1 MSESLELNNVF
12 KIFLNSANA
21 INGTDATPDLM
32 TFNMGSV
39 YENAN
44 QLQRFQDSDY
54 CYVKVDYCSI
64 EDALSGVVNV
74 LINLNGVALPNS
86 LSSKALSTTNFHNV
100 ATTQLIGLMPT
111 GNTGFTYSSS
121 TFDNTYT
128 KVSNIFNGVKQFQL
142 TDQDG
147 GALSLNASKLVELL
161 LSVYYPTNPSHFNN
175 NPSKVD
181 NFY

>member
-12 KIFLNSANA
+12 KIMLNSANA
-21 INGTDATPDLM
+21 INGTDDTPNLM

-44 QLQRFQDSDY
+44 QLQRFQEADY
-54 CYVKVDYCSI
+54 CYVRVDYCSI
-64 EDALSGVVNV
+64 EDALTGVGNV

-86 LSSKALSTTNFHNV
+86 LSSKVLSTTNFHNV

-111 GNTGFTYSSS
+111 GNTGFTYSSN
-121 TFDNTYT
+121 TFDNSYT
-128 KVSNIFNGVKQFQL
+128 KVSNLFNGMKQFEL

-147 GALSLNASKLVELL
+147 TAITLNSSKPVELL
-161 LSVYYPTNPSHFNN
+161 LSVYFPTNPTYFNN